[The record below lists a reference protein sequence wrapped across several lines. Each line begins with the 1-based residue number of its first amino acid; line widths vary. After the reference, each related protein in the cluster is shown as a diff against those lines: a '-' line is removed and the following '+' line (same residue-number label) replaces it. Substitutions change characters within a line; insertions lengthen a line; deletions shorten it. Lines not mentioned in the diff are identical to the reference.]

1 MNDWPTKK
9 LGEVCKVNPT
19 KSEIKDI
26 PDDTFVS
33 FVPMS
38 AVSETS
44 QRIEEQEDR
53 KLSDVK
59 KGYTYFRKGDIL
71 FAKITPCMENGK
83 VALTDNLKN
92 KIGFASTEFHVIRA
106 GGEILPDYIFHLIAS
121 KKFRDEAKTKMTGSA
136 GQKRVPKSFLENY
149 TIPLPPLSQQK
160 KIVARVEGVLGKIKE
175 AKGLRAEAQK
185 TPQNLLPAE
194 LHRIFSQPVR
204 QAQGKQHTNKLEYV
218 GMSGK
223 SASVKNYGEAQWE
236 EKNLE
241 EICEKTTNIKWSDHK
256 NNNFQYV
263 DLTSVSRDDFSIAET
278 KEVNSKNAP
287 SRAKK
292 VIKTNDVIF
301 GTTRPT
307 LMRVT
312 RIPEEFNN
320 HICSTGFTVLRAKK
334 ERVLPQ
340 FIYYFIR
347 SERFMNRMESVQT
360 GASYPAV
367 SDAKVMETKIP
378 LPPVAEQK
386 KIVARLDSLSEKIS
400 SLRQAQ
406 AKTASDFIS
415 LEQSILSKS
424 FQ

>member
-83 VALTDNLKN
+83 VALANNLKN
-92 KIGFASTEFHVIRA
+92 EIGFASTEFHVIRA
-106 GGEILPDYIFHLIAS
+106 GGEILPDYIFHLVAS

-136 GQKRVPKSFLENY
+136 GQKRVPRTFLENY
-149 TIPLPPLSQQK
+149 EIPLPPIGEQR
-160 KIVARVEGVLGKIKE
+160 KIVARLEGLLGKIKE
-175 AKGLRAEAQK
+175 AKRLRAETQEAA
-185 TPQNLLPAE
+185 QNLLPAE
-194 LHRIFSQPVR
+194 LHHIFTKHNTPH
-204 QAQGKQHTNKLEYV
+204 KQHTNKLEYV

-223 SASVKNYGEAQWE
+223 SASVKNYGETQWE
-236 EKNLE
+236 EKELG

-292 VIKTNDVIF
+292 VITNNNIIF
-301 GTTRPT
+301 
-307 LMRVT
+307 L
-312 RIPEEFNN
+312 
-320 HICSTGFTVLRAKK
+320 
-334 ERVLPQ
+334 
-340 FIYYFIR
+340 
-347 SERFMNRMESVQT
+347 
-360 GASYPAV
+360 
-367 SDAKVMETKIP
+367 
-378 LPPVAEQK
+378 
-386 KIVARLDSLSEKIS
+386 
-400 SLRQAQ
+400 
-406 AKTASDFIS
+406 
-415 LEQSILSKS
+415 
-424 FQ
+424 

>member
-160 KIVARVEGVLGKIKE
+160 KIVARLEGLLGKIKE
-175 AKGLRAEAQK
+175 VKRLRAEAQEAA
-185 TPQNLLPAE
+185 QNLLPAE
-194 LHRIFSQPVR
+194 LHRIFTQPTTPH
-204 QAQGKQHTNKLEYV
+204 KQHTNKLENV

-223 SASVKNYGEAQWE
+223 PASVKNYGEAQWE
-236 EKNLE
+236 EKELGE
-241 EICEKTTNIKWSDHK
+241 VVNI
-256 NNNFQYV
+256 
-263 DLTSVSRDDFSIAET
+263 E
-278 KEVNSKNAP
+278 
-287 SRAKK
+287 AKK
-292 VIKTNDVIF
+292 NTKSLPYVGMEDIES
-301 GTTRPT
+301 GTGKFIGSKEKRAVRSTTSYFTPDHVLYGKLRPYLNKFLVPDFEGHCTTEFLPLRPDTRF
-307 LMRVT
+307 LT
-312 RIPEEFNN
+312 REWLAVWLRHNETVDNIMATT
-320 HICSTGFTVLRAKK
+320 TGSRMPRANMNLVKK
-334 ERVLPQ
+334 
-340 FIYYFIR
+340 F
-347 SERFMNRMESVQT
+347 
-360 GASYPAV
+360 
-367 SDAKVMETKIP
+367 KIP

-386 KIVARLDSLSEKIS
+386 KIVARMDSLSEKIKN
-400 SLRQAQ
+400 LREYQ
-406 AKTASDFIS
+406 KSTASDFTS
-415 LEQSILSKS
+415 LEQSILSKAFNS
-424 FQ
+424 NLM